1 MLRLSR
7 LPLALS
13 AQLCARL
20 PAPRL
25 ISSAART
32 ARPLLPS
39 HAASAASATGTFAA
53 RRGMAAVPPPPPHT
67 TPLFD
72 THKLVSTLKDAG
84 FNESQAI
91 SIMNALVKAMHD
103 MSAVNQTTQ
112 ASKAEFTA
120 LQSEMSEKIFNLTLK
135 FDMQSKH
142 IREMNQKDFLSLKN
156 DVALLQKTTQTD
168 ISALKTELVRPCR
181 RRPRRTFL
189 YSASPPSHV
198 FLFAKY

>member
-7 LPLALS
+7 LPLVLS

-25 ISSAART
+25 ISSAVART

-39 HAASAASATGTFAA
+39 HASATSATSTFGA

-72 THKLVSTLKDAG
+72 THKLVTTLKDAG

-181 RRPRRTFL
+181 QRPRLPFSLRLHIFML
-189 YSASPPSHV
+189 
-198 FLFAKY
+198 